1 MSCRARIAV
10 RSRMIT
16 ENQLLETVSRFLLQ
30 SESELHIRVNSI
42 PVFSSGFLNCKP
54 LFPPLPPGNIVK
66 RSTRTKY
73 HQKSKKRSLLDF

>member
-1 MSCRARIAV
+1 MPCRARIAV

-16 ENQLLETVSRFLLQ
+16 KYQLLETVSRFLLQ

-54 LFPPLPPGNIVK
+54 PFAPLPPGKIVK
-66 RSTRTKY
+66 RPTRTMSN
-73 HQKSKKRSLLDF
+73 QDQIQPEE